1 MKSAQRIAVALALI
15 SCAGLAQASMLSLGN
30 SASATTLL
38 AYGDIASTPNP
49 VNFTGTSSDD
59 WYFNITSSLG
69 VQTALALYSGGSG
82 LMATLF
88 KCTDS
93 FCTAHGLSIDSVHA
107 GNSGVDSLMTGFYEV
122 FVTSSVTGPGQT
134 YSMYVAGVPLPPA
147 VWLLLSGIAGL
158 AATARRRKPS
168 LSLRLV

>member
-1 MKSAQRIAVALALI
+1 MKSAQRIAVVLVLI

-30 SASATTLL
+30 SGGASTLL
-38 AYGDIASTPNP
+38 AYGDIAATPGA
-49 VNFTGTSSDD
+49 VTFTGTSSDY
-59 WYFNITSSLG
+59 WFFNITSSFG
-69 VQTALALYSGGSG
+69 VQTALALYSGGSL
-82 LMATLF
+82 LMATLYQCNDTG
-88 KCTDS
+88 CTS
-93 FCTAHGLSIDSVHA
+93 HGGALDSVHA
-107 GNSGVDSLMTGFYEV
+107 GNSMVDSLGTAYYEV
-122 FVTSSVTGPGQT
+122 DVTGTGNT

>member
-15 SCAGLAQASMLSLGN
+15 SCAGLAQASTLSLGN
-30 SASATTLL
+30 SAGASTLL
-38 AYGDIASTPNP
+38 AYGDIAATPNP
-49 VNFTGTSSDD
+49 VTFGSSDN
-59 WYFNITSSLG
+59 WFFNITSSFG
-69 VQTALALYSGGSG
+69 VQTALALYAGGAG
-82 LMATLF
+82 LTATLYQ
-88 KCTDS
+88 CNDS
-93 FCTAHGLSIDSVHA
+93 SCGAHGSAIGSVSA
-107 GNSGVDSLMTGFYEV
+107 GNAMFDSLMNAFYEV
-122 FVTSSVTGPGQT
+122 SVTSSVTGPGQT

>member
-15 SCAGLAQASMLSLGN
+15 SCAGLAQASNLSLGN
-30 SASATTLL
+30 TAGTSTLL
-38 AYGDIASTPNP
+38 GVGDIAATPNP
-49 VNFTGTSSDD
+49 VDFTTNSNDWFFHIASS
-59 WYFNITSSLG
+59 FP
-69 VQTALALYSGGSG
+69 VQTALALYSGGAG
-82 LMATLF
+82 LVAKLYQ
-88 KCTDS
+88 CVDS
-93 FCTAHGLSIDSVHA
+93 SCTAHGLAIDSVNA
-107 GNSGVDSLMTGFYEV
+107 GNSMVDSLMTASYEV
-122 FVTSSVTGPGQT
+122 IVSGTGNT

>member
-15 SCAGLAQASMLSLGN
+15 SCAGLAHASNLSLGN
-30 SASATTLL
+30 SAGTSTLL
-38 AYGDIASTPNP
+38 AYPDIASTPNP
-49 VNFTGTSSDD
+49 VSFTGTSSDD
-59 WYFNITSSLG
+59 WFFHITSSFG
-69 VQTALALYSGGSG
+69 VQTALALYAGGAS
-82 LMATLF
+82 LVATLYQCADSG
-88 KCTDS
+88 CTS
-93 FCTAHGLSIDSVHA
+93 LTSIDSVTA
-107 GNSGVDSLMTGFYEV
+107 GSSRVDSLMTNFYEV
-122 FVTSSVTGPGQT
+122 IVSGGTPGTGQT